1 MEGGLSMFQVMLF
14 LHIIGAL
21 ALGFY
26 LVLPFVFGAIGKLSL
41 AAQEGTLSAVK
52 SLNRFAQFGLV
63 IQLLTGGYLVGQG
76 GYSVPW
82 MIVVVLLFLAI
93 GALGGVM
100 AKPLKLAIGSIR
112 ENKNITAE
120 AGKLRT
126 LSVLLSVSVIL
137 ISFLMVFSTII

>member
-1 MEGGLSMFQVMLF
+1 MFQVMLF

>member
-1 MEGGLSMFQVMLF
+1 MLF

-26 LVLPFVFGAIGKLSL
+26 LVLPFVFGAVGKLSL

-63 IQLLTGGYLVGQG
+63 IQLLTGGYLIGKG
-76 GYSVPW
+76 SYSVAW
-82 MIVVVLLFLAI
+82 MIVVVVLFLLI

-100 AKPLKLAIGSIR
+100 AKPLKLAVASIR
-112 ENKNITAE
+112 ENKGIAAETA
-120 AGKLRT
+120 KLRT
-126 LSVLLSVSVIL
+126 LSVLLSISVIL

>member
-1 MEGGLSMFQVMLF
+1 MSQVMLF

-26 LVLPFVFGAIGKLSL
+26 LVLPFVFAAIGKLSL

-63 IQLLTGGYLVGQG
+63 IQLLTGGYLVGKG

-82 MIVVVLLFLAI
+82 MIVVVVLFLAI
-93 GALGGVM
+93 GAFGGVM
-100 AKPLKLAIGSIR
+100 AKPLKLAIESIR

>member
-41 AAQEGTLSAVK
+41 AAQEGTLSAVN